1 MNENDF
7 AKKVANY
14 LDQGTHQ
21 IEEQTLSR
29 LHNARGTALNA
40 YREPIRVLGLVTVS
54 GSITDPAYLIRKPLF
69 WLPILAIAA
78 VVVGTQMASSPEDLY
93 DESGAI
99 DAKLLTGELPVDAFL
114 DNDFA
119 AWVKENEAA
128 SQPTQ

>member
-1 MNENDF
+1 MNEIDF
-7 AKKVANY
+7 SKKVANY
-14 LDQGTHQ
+14 LEDGTRQ
-21 IEEQTLSR
+21 IEEPKLAR
-29 LHNARGTALNA
+29 LRAARGNALNA

-54 GSITDPAYLIRKPLF
+54 GRITDPSYIIRKPLF

-78 VVVGTQMASSPEDLY
+78 AVVGTQMSSTSDDLY

-119 AWVKENEAA
+119 AWVKEKEAA
-128 SQPTQ
+128 TQPTQ